1 MRDADFSPFFQNK
14 FLIRSGLP
22 AGRPAGQ
29 PQVALGVGGKG
40 RGQREEV
47 LTGIGIGIACCGV
60 NGRPAAGGPGENES
74 VN

>member
-1 MRDADFSPFFQNK
+1 MRDADFFFSKQVFNP
-14 FLIRSGLP
+14 IWP
-22 AGRPAGQ
+22 ADRPAGQ
-29 PQVALGVGGKG
+29 PQVALAVGGKG